1 MGTLVFTLNLVRTV
15 QRLCPFQSTN
25 MIKKIL
31 IANRGEIAVRI
42 IRACKDMGIKTVAIY
57 STADK
62 DALHVE
68 HADEAYCIGPAPS
81 IASYL
86 KYSSIITVADYA
98 NVNAIHPGVGFLA
111 EDAQFAEMCE
121 AHEIKFIG
129 PSIENIRTMGDKVK
143 ARETV
148 AKAGLKLIP
157 GSQGGRRKNSKKGTV
172 DTAEDAV
179 QLAEKIGYPVGI
191 KAVAGGGGRGIR
203 IAENRP
209 SLFNL
214 FHTAKAEGEAAFGNG
229 DVYIEKWI
237 EEARHIEVQILG
249 DMHGNVVH
257 LGERECS
264 IQRKQQKLLEEA
276 PAASIP
282 SKLRAEIC
290 KAAAKAAKAVGY
302 VNAGTIEFV
311 VDKDENFY
319 FLEMNTRIQVEH
331 TITECITG
339 MDLVKE
345 QIRIAM
351 GQELGYSQSDIQ
363 IQGHAIE
370 CRINAEDPANQFMPS
385 PGLVTAYD
393 PPGGIGVRVDGYI
406 YTGYTVPP
414 HYDSLVAKLI
424 VTGKDREEAIARLRR
439 ALSEFK
445 IGGIKTTIPLYQE
458 IINDERFRSGD
469 IFTNFLETYF

>member
-1 MGTLVFTLNLVRTV
+1 M
-15 QRLCPFQSTN
+15 
-25 MIKKIL
+25 MKKIL

-57 STADK
+57 STADE
-62 DALHVE
+62 DALHVKY
-68 HADEAYCIGPAPS
+68 ADEKYCIGPPPS
-81 IASYL
+81 AASYL

-98 NVNAIHPGVGFLA
+98 NVNAIHPGAGFLA

-129 PSIENIRTMGDKVK
+129 PSVTDIQTMGDKVK

-148 AKAGLKLIP
+148 AKAGLKLVP
-157 GSQGGRRKNSKKGTV
+157 GSQRGKRRNSKKATV
-172 DTAEDAV
+172 ETAEEAAE
-179 QLAEKIGYPVGI
+179 LAEKIGYPIGI

-249 DMHGNVVH
+249 DTHGNVVH

-276 PAASIP
+276 PAASIS
-282 SKLRAEIC
+282 SKLRSEIC
-290 KAAAKAAKAVGY
+290 KAAAKAAKSIGY
-302 VNAGTIEFV
+302 TNAGTIEFV

-331 TITECITG
+331 TITESITG
-339 MDLVKE
+339 IDLIKE
-345 QIRIAM
+345 QIRLAM
-351 GQELGYSQSDIQ
+351 GDELGYSQSDIQ

-370 CRINAEDPANQFMPS
+370 CRINAEDPANNFMPS
-385 PGLVTAYD
+385 PGLVTTYQ
-393 PPGGIGVRVDGYI
+393 PPGGIGIRVDGYI

-424 VTGKDREEAIARLRR
+424 AMGRDREETIARLKR

-445 IGGIKTTIPLYQE
+445 IEGIKTTIPLYE
-458 IINDERFRSGD
+458 DILDDERFLGRAV
-469 IFTNFLETYF
+469 FTNFLET

>member
-1 MGTLVFTLNLVRTV
+1 
-15 QRLCPFQSTN
+15 

-42 IRACKDMGIKTVAIY
+42 IRACKDMGIKTVAIF
-57 STADK
+57 STADEQ
-62 DALHVE
+62 AMHVKN
-68 HADEAYCIGPAPS
+68 ADEAYCIGPPPS
-81 IASYL
+81 AESYL
-86 KYSSIITVADYA
+86 KYANIVAVADFA

-111 EDAQFAEMCE
+111 EDAQFAEICE

-129 PSIENIRTMGDKVK
+129 PTVTNIATMGDKVK

-148 AKAGLKLIP
+148 AKAGLKLVP
-157 GSQGGRRKNSKKGTV
+157 GSRSSKRRGSKTGTV
-172 DTAEDAV
+172 DTTEEAV

-209 SLFNL
+209 SLLSL

-237 EEARHIEVQILG
+237 EEARHIEVQVLG
-249 DMHGNVVH
+249 DSHGNVVH
-257 LGERECS
+257 LGDRECS

-276 PAASIP
+276 PAASIS

-290 KAAAKAAKAVGY
+290 KAAAKAAKAIGY
-302 VNAGTIEFV
+302 VNAGTVEFV
-311 VDKDENFY
+311 VDKNDNYY

-339 MDLVKE
+339 IDLIKE
-345 QIRIAM
+345 QIRLAM
-351 GQELGYSQSDIQ
+351 GEHLGYNQSDIQ
-363 IQGHAIE
+363 LKGHAIE
-370 CRINAEDPANQFMPS
+370 CRINAEDPANNFMPS
-385 PGLVTAYD
+385 PGLVTAYN
-393 PPGGIGVRVDGYI
+393 PPGGIGIRVDGYI
-406 YTGYTVPP
+406 YAGYTVPP

-424 VTGKDREEAIARLRR
+424 ASGRDREEAIARLQR
-439 ALSEFK
+439 ALSEFQ
-445 IGGIKTTIPLYQE
+445 IEGIKTTIPLYQD
-458 IINDERFRSGD
+458 ILHDERFLKGA
-469 IFTNFLETYF
+469 IFTNFLEK

>member
-1 MGTLVFTLNLVRTV
+1 
-15 QRLCPFQSTN
+15 

-42 IRACKDMGIKTVAIY
+42 IRACKDMGIKTVAIF
-57 STADK
+57 STADEE
-62 DALHVE
+62 ALHVKY
-68 HADEAYCIGPAPS
+68 ADDAYCIGPPPS
-81 IASYL
+81 TESYL
-86 KYSSIITVADYA
+86 KYANIVAVADFA
-98 NVNAIHPGVGFLA
+98 NVNAIHPGAGFLA
-111 EDAQFAEMCE
+111 EDAQFAEICE

-129 PSIENIRTMGDKVK
+129 PTVTNIATMGDKVK

-148 AKAGLKLIP
+148 AKAGLKLVP
-157 GSQGGRRKNSKKGTV
+157 GSRSGRRRSSKKGTV
-172 DTAEDAV
+172 DTPEEAV

-209 SLFNL
+209 SLLSL

-249 DMHGNVVH
+249 DTHGNVVH
-257 LGERECS
+257 LGDRECS

-276 PAASIP
+276 PAASIS
-282 SKLRAEIC
+282 SKLRSEIC
-290 KAAAKAAKAVGY
+290 KAAAKAAKAIGY
-302 VNAGTIEFV
+302 VNAGTVEFV
-311 VDKDENFY
+311 VDKDDNYY

-339 MDLVKE
+339 IDLVKE
-345 QIRIAM
+345 QIRLAM
-351 GQELGYSQSDIQ
+351 GEQLGYSQSDIQ
-363 IQGHAIE
+363 LQGHAIE
-370 CRINAEDPANQFMPS
+370 CRINAEDPANNFMPS
-385 PGLVTAYD
+385 PGLITAYH

-424 VTGKDREEAIARLRR
+424 ASGRDREEAIARLQR
-439 ALSEFK
+439 ALSEFQ
-445 IGGIKTTIPLYQE
+445 IEGIKTTIPLYKD
-458 IINDERFRSGD
+458 ILHDERFLNGS
-469 IFTNFLETYF
+469 IFTNFLEK

>member
-1 MGTLVFTLNLVRTV
+1 M
-15 QRLCPFQSTN
+15 
-25 MIKKIL
+25 MKKIL

-57 STADK
+57 STADE
-62 DALHVE
+62 DALHVKY
-68 HADEAYCIGPAPS
+68 ADEKYCIGPPPS
-81 IASYL
+81 AASYL

-98 NVNAIHPGVGFLA
+98 NVNAIHPGAGFLA

-129 PSIENIRTMGDKVK
+129 PSVTDIQTMGDKVK

-148 AKAGLKLIP
+148 SKAGLKLVP
-157 GSQGGRRKNSKKGTV
+157 GSQGSRRRNNKKATV
-172 DTAEDAV
+172 ETAEEAAE
-179 QLAEKIGYPVGI
+179 LAEKIGYPVGI

-229 DVYIEKWI
+229 DVYVEKWI

-249 DMHGNVVH
+249 DIHGNVVH

-276 PAASIP
+276 PAASIS
-282 SKLRAEIC
+282 SKLRSEIC
-290 KAAAKAAKAVGY
+290 KAAAKAAKSIGY
-302 VNAGTIEFV
+302 TNAGTIEFV

-331 TITECITG
+331 TITESITG
-339 MDLVKE
+339 IDLIKE
-345 QIRIAM
+345 QIRLAM
-351 GQELGYSQSDIQ
+351 GDELGYSQSDIQ

-385 PGLVTAYD
+385 PGLVTTYQ
-393 PPGGIGVRVDGYI
+393 PPGGIGIRVDGYI

-424 VTGKDREEAIARLRR
+424 AMGRDREEAIARLKR

-445 IGGIKTTIPLYQE
+445 IEGIKTTIPLYE
-458 IINDERFRSGD
+458 DILDDERFLGRAV
-469 IFTNFLETYF
+469 FTNFLET